1 MPACLRIS
9 FRYLSIFTLP
19 SCILLA
25 NKIKVFQKNHATIS
39 ANLSYP
45 MTADPA
51 MFQIASFPSSRISS
65 TSSRTSSVPV
75 IMLAQK
81 SHIVKSLFIF
91 LIFLLL
97 RLAISQ
103 HLLFYPS
110 RMCIF
115 CRHHLLPYHDIRC
128 KGISH
133 L

>member
-91 LIFLLL
+91 LIFLLKKRKRYHL
-97 RLAISQ
+97 DGVFLCFLAIEP
-103 HLLFYPS
+103 LLFEVQN
-110 RMCIF
+110 C
-115 CRHHLLPYHDIRC
+115 CNDI
-128 KGISH
+128 S
-133 L
+133 